1 MDFINHF
8 HLNIEIN
15 ASNLQSSCTCTLP
28 ALDKAPHSSS
38 FQFSITTSFVIALPY
53 LHPSPPLVQKLQ
65 QSVPSPDSW
74 TIKTGREIG
83 SVTVPSTVMGAK
95 GTREAGRRHQ
105 NSTMMEVEA
114 MIEEVAVTGEEGISG
129 RLNNFVE
136 DRSGELEEGRI
147 SNDDCA
153 ISKATKA
160 GGDGQRP
167 DVALAGE
174 AQPEALTSPWL
185 EVWSASG
192 DDQMFC

>member
-1 MDFINHF
+1 MY
-8 HLNIEIN
+8 
-15 ASNLQSSCTCTLP
+15 SSPC
-28 ALDKAPHSSS
+28 
-38 FQFSITTSFVIALPY
+38 FFFSILYHNIFWNSHKCTNVLSSGEGSAAVSTSFPTTGAEAAA
-53 LHPSPPLVQKLQ
+53 

-74 TIKTGREIG
+74 TIETGKEIC

-153 ISKATKA
+153 ISKAMKA
-160 GGDGQRP
+160 GGMGTVLMWRWQEKRSRRPSPHHGCRCGQ
-167 DVALAGE
+167 
-174 AQPEALTSPWL
+174 
-185 EVWSASG
+185 
-192 DDQMFC
+192 